1 MRKKYIQ
8 DAFGQENKK
17 KLGCD
22 KTIFERR
29 KCLKQCKVIC
39 CPDHQHLKSIY
50 TLNEC
55 REQLA
60 DTFTMDN
67 LLDKDMQSVG
77 TGNAMVIFLKENGI
91 HLDISHEKKGLIS
104 FHVLYSMPTPFPQ
117 QLEKKTW
124 RPRETEKYNNQ

>member
-1 MRKKYIQ
+1 MY
-8 DAFGQENKK
+8 
-17 KLGCD
+17 
-22 KTIFERR
+22 KTI
-29 KCLKQCKVIC
+29 QVVC

-91 HLDISHEKKGLIS
+91 HLDISHEKKDSIS

-124 RPRETEKYNNQ
+124 RLCETEKYNNQ